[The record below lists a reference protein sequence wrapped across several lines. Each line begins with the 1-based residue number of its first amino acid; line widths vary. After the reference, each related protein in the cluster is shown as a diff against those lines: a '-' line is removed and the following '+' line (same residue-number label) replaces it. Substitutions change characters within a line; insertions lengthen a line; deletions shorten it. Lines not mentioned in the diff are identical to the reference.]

1 MFRVSGNRI
10 IPTIK
15 ERLMEFVAGLLVLAL
30 LALLYEYRF
39 RKSDHLIVREDKA
52 GLAMSKGRLY
62 PRHFS
67 LPIRRTTH
75 SLQLTVDATAK
86 GNLEIRVKLGL
97 TVAASPE
104 NLAALIRVGGWNSD
118 AVARAAKDLEA
129 LFLGMVKAYTEQFG
143 IEELSS
149 EKILEHLKQK
159 MSVSKTSFGLEV
171 VSLTLLS
178 FESVNPQIS
187 EALRQQEHARILEQ
201 TEELNQK
208 ARVAAA
214 KAKLKAD
221 EEIALLEND
230 LELKKHNLKKNQLE
244 RESTLSN
251 IRVDEELKQSR
262 KKLEFDREE
271 LDVLR
276 SSPELLMLTP
286 QAARLAEASQG
297 LKNARTIV
305 SLSPQDLSQGS
316 ELLGTL
322 QKILLSAIESYRTE
336 AKKPKT
342 KRPVE

>member
-1 MFRVSGNRI
+1 
-10 IPTIK
+10 
-15 ERLMEFVAGLLVLAL
+15 MEFVAGFVVLVLIAVL
-30 LALLYEYRF
+30 FEYRF
-39 RKSDHLIVREDKA
+39 RKSDYLIVYEDKT
-52 GLAMSKGRLY
+52 GLATRKGRLY

-97 TVAASPE
+97 TVAAGRD
-104 NLAALIRVGGWNSD
+104 NLATLIRVGGWNAD

-129 LFLGMVKAYTEQFG
+129 FFLGIVKAYTEQFG
-143 IEELSS
+143 IEDLSS
-149 EKILEHLKQK
+149 EKIHEHLNQK
-159 MSVSKTSFGLEV
+159 VAVCKTSFGLDV
-171 VSLTLLS
+171 ISLTLLA
-178 FESVNPQIS
+178 FEPVNAQIS

-201 TEELNQK
+201 TEQLNQK

-221 EEIALLEND
+221 EEIALLENE
-230 LELKKHNLKKNQLE
+230 LELKKYNLKKSQLE
-244 RESTLSN
+244 RESSLSD
-251 IRVDEELKQSR
+251 IRVNEELKQSR
-262 KKLEFDREE
+262 KKLEFDKEE

-336 AKKPKT
+336 AKKAKT

>member
-1 MFRVSGNRI
+1 
-10 IPTIK
+10 
-15 ERLMEFVAGLLVLAL
+15 MEFVAGILVLVF
-30 LALLYEYRF
+30 LAILFEYRF
-39 RKSDHLIVREDKA
+39 RRSDYLIVYEDKT
-52 GLAMSKGRLY
+52 GLALRKGRLY

-75 SLQLTVDATAK
+75 SLQLTVDASAK

-97 TVAASPE
+97 TVAASLE
-104 NLAALIRVGGWNSD
+104 NLATLIRVGGWNTD

-129 LFLGMVKAYTEQFG
+129 LFQGFVKAYTEQYG
-143 IEELSS
+143 IEDLSLA
-149 EKILEHLKQK
+149 KIHEHLNQK
-159 MSVSKTSFGLEV
+159 LTISKTSLGLEV
-171 VSLTLLS
+171 VSLTILS
-178 FESVNPQIS
+178 SDSVNPQIS

-201 TEELNQK
+201 TELLNQR

-221 EEIALLEND
+221 EEIALLENE
-230 LELKKHNLKKNQLE
+230 LELKKYNLKKSQLE
-244 RESTLSN
+244 RDSALAS

-262 KKLEFDREE
+262 KKLEFDKEE

-297 LKNARTIV
+297 LKNARTVV

-336 AKKPKT
+336 AKKTKS

>member
-1 MFRVSGNRI
+1 
-10 IPTIK
+10 
-15 ERLMEFVAGLLVLAL
+15 MEIVIVILVLAL
-30 LALLYEYRF
+30 FAILFEYRF
-39 RKSDHLIVREDKA
+39 RKSDYLIVYEDKA
-52 GLAMSKGRLY
+52 GLALRKGRLY

-75 SLQLTVDATAK
+75 SLQLTVDASAK

-104 NLAALIRVGGWNSD
+104 HLSTLIRVGGWNTD

-129 LFLGMVKAYTEQFG
+129 LFQGFVKAYTEQYG
-143 IEELSS
+143 IEDLSLGKINEHLNSKLAVSKTALGLEIISLTILSS
-149 EKILEHLKQK
+149 EP
-159 MSVSKTSFGLEV
+159 
-171 VSLTLLS
+171 
-178 FESVNPQIS
+178 VNPQIS

-201 TEELNQK
+201 TELLNQK

-221 EEIALLEND
+221 EEIALLENE
-230 LELKKHNLKKNQLE
+230 LELKKYNLRKSQLE
-244 RESTLSN
+244 RDSSLAA
-251 IRVDEELKQSR
+251 IRVDEELKQNR
-262 KKLEFDREE
+262 KKLEFDKEE

-297 LKNARTIV
+297 LKNARTVV

-322 QKILLSAIESYRTE
+322 QKMLLGAIESYRTE
-336 AKKPKT
+336 AKKAKP

>member
-1 MFRVSGNRI
+1 
-10 IPTIK
+10 
-15 ERLMEFVAGLLVLAL
+15 MEFVAGILVLII
-30 LALLYEYRF
+30 LAILFEYRF
-39 RKSDHLIVREDKA
+39 RKSDYLIVCEDKT
-52 GLAMSKGRLY
+52 GLALRKGRLY

-75 SLQLTVDATAK
+75 SLTLTVDATAK

-97 TVAASPE
+97 TVAASLE
-104 NLAALIRVGGWNSD
+104 NLATLIRVGGWNTD

-129 LFLGMVKAYTEQFG
+129 LFQGFVKAYTEQYG
-143 IEELSS
+143 IEDLSLA
-149 EKILEHLKQK
+149 KIHEHLNQK
-159 MSVSKTSFGLEV
+159 LTVSKTSLGLEII
-171 VSLTLLS
+171 SLTILS
-178 FESVNPQIS
+178 SDSVNPQIS

-201 TEELNQK
+201 TELLNQK

-214 KAKLKAD
+214 RAKLKAD
-221 EEIALLEND
+221 EEISLLENE
-230 LELKKHNLKKNQLE
+230 LELKKYTLKKSQLE
-244 RESTLSN
+244 RDSALAA
-251 IRVDEELKQSR
+251 IRIDEDLKQSR
-262 KKLEFDREE
+262 KKLEFDKEE

-336 AKKPKT
+336 AKKTKS